1 MNKREL
7 IQYAIEQLFEKNNID
22 AVEKIFA
29 ENYLAYAENKVYK
42 GHHFI
47 KRFSKILRTSIPDVS
62 VVKLN
67 FFVEDTHA
75 ISWQRSMQGK
85 HTKNMMGIPAS
96 NKIIQWNEM
105 VISRFEGGKI
115 TEEWVV
121 SELMGQLLL
130 KQQLSK

>member
-1 MNKREL
+1 MKKREL
-7 IQYAIEQLFEKNNID
+7 IQYAVEQLIEKNNLD
-22 AVEKIFA
+22 AVEKSFA
-29 ENYLAYAENKVYK
+29 KNYVAYAENKVYK
-42 GHHFI
+42 GHNFI
-47 KRFSKILRTSIPDVS
+47 KRFSKILRTSIPDLS

-75 ISWQRSMQGK
+75 ISWQRSMQGT

-96 NKIIQWNEM
+96 NKIVQWNEM
-105 VISRFEGGKI
+105 VISRFEGDKI
-115 TEEWVV
+115 AEEWIV